1 MLGECCE
8 NKLEI
13 FGEKE
18 EITKFINENFTKNII
33 DFKKCCNDSS
43 LTNDFINL
51 QSAECSLRFQLW
63 GTLYNL
69 DEVTKIGLGKYF
81 SLQYLA
87 EKVVIK
93 FATIAFPPRIWL
105 TKIGLKYN
113 LLSFKLW
120 YCQHRHYPLATD
132 YNLMSRLKSSGWLSF
147 YFGEAAGMAFG
158 VPGEYYDNHCQWC
171 GRVVKIFRN
180 QLNTCVYCKQFAI
193 YTIGRYVLKYRIR
206 KAREKIA
213 ISRIGRNLIMN
224 LYLVKKVYIPR
235 LTECGLDI

>member
-51 QSAECSLRFQLW
+51 QSTECSLRFQLW

-69 DEVTKIGLGKYF
+69 NEVTKIGLGKYF
-81 SLQYLA
+81 SLQNLA

-93 FATIAFPPRIWL
+93 FATIAFPPRIWFS
-105 TKIGLKYN
+105 KIGLKYN

-120 YCQHRHYPLATD
+120 YSQHRHYPLATG
-132 YNLMSRLKSSGWLSF
+132 NNIMSRLKSSGWLSF
-147 YFGEAAGMAFG
+147 INGEAVAAAFG

-235 LTECGLDI
+235 LTECGVEM